1 LGVIEGIVELI
12 KGERTERRMEKECSD
27 MRNVCGQR
35 ESLLVSDAVAE
46 RKRLNQH
53 SWGCGGCCGCGGGFE
68 FERKNEDRAV
78 EVEERRVSRVRVWEG
93 RRRRSFWERK
103 EWASEVA
110 EVTRLMRF
118 C

>member
-1 LGVIEGIVELI
+1 
-12 KGERTERRMEKECSD
+12 MEKECSD
-27 MRNVCGQR
+27 MRKVWDHR
-35 ESLLVSDAVAE
+35 ESKFLLAEVAE

-53 SWGCGGCCGCGGGFE
+53 SSGGGGGRSGGCGGGFGKQRRVE
-68 FERKNEDRAV
+68 SEV

-110 EVTRLMRF
+110 VATRLTRW